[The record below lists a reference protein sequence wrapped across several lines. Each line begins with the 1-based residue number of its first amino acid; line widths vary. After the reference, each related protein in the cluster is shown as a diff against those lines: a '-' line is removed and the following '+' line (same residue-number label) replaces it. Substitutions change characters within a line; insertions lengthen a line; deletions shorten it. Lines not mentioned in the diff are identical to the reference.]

1 MDDEGAEFLE
11 RQGASDRDFLALDCI
26 SATFGITAAW
36 LGHDPS
42 VLGDHW
48 GYHRRTDDVD
58 SEWPVE
64 QIGIQRRK
72 PEEILSEWYGLTAD
86 HIHHADSR
94 RAEEYIRDQLSD
106 GNPVIAWVDTFHV
119 PHSSFHGQQHHSHRI
134 VIHPGDGDGGEKAG
148 ALRIVDRYQGS
159 LFDGF
164 MESGTLFTAMSS
176 DALGEA
182 RRGDPDWRNRTVVVK
197 AGRLA
202 SGKARKEACEE
213 RRQERFRSV
222 VAENAHSFAGADLVT
237 ACADELRATPDAFAS
252 LSPVGTIEV
261 SAWFGELASQR
272 ALNARFLRAAAETC
286 ALPLLHD
293 RAADAEA
300 LSRRW
305 EMTRNYFFLRFRKG
319 SVAVGRIADLIT
331 ETVTLEAEWNARLR
345 ESIAEQNGASRDP
358 VTGLQPP
365 PTAGTALCRK
375 PR

>member
-1 MDDEGAEFLE
+1 ME

-42 VLGDHW
+42 VLGEHW
-48 GYHRRTDDVD
+48 GYHRRTDAVD

-64 QIGIQRRK
+64 QIGIHRRT

-94 RAEEYIRDQLSD
+94 RAEEYIRAQLSD

-119 PHSSFHGQQHHSHRI
+119 PHSSFHGQQHHSHRV
-134 VIHPGDGDGGEKAG
+134 VIRPGDGDGTDKAG
-148 ALRIVDRYQGS
+148 VLRIVDRYQGS

-197 AGRLA
+197 AGPPGA
-202 SGKARKEACEE
+202 GKAHQAAQKESHKE
-213 RRQERFRSV
+213 RQEERFRST
-222 VAENAHSFAGADLVT
+222 VAGNAHFSAGADLAT
-237 ACADELRATPDAFAS
+237 ACADELRATPEAFAS

-286 ALPLLHD
+286 ALPPLID

-319 SVAVGRIADLIT
+319 SVAVQRIADLIT
-331 ETVTLEAEWNARLR
+331 ETVTLEKEWNERLR
-345 ESIAEQNGASRDP
+345 ESLAEQVR
-358 VTGLQPP
+358 
-365 PTAGTALCRK
+365 
-375 PR
+375 

>member
-1 MDDEGAEFLE
+1 MSDEGAGFME
-11 RQGASDRDFLALDCI
+11 RQDVSGREFLALDCI
-26 SATFGITAAW
+26 SATFGVTAAW

-42 VLGDHW
+42 VLGEHW
-48 GYHRRTDDVD
+48 GYHRRLDAVE

-64 QIGIQRRK
+64 RIGIHRRT
-72 PEEILSEWYGLTAD
+72 PEEILSEWYGLTTD
-86 HIHHADSR
+86 HVRHPDAR
-94 RAEEYIRDQLSD
+94 RAEEYIRDHLSV

-119 PHSSFHGQQHHSHRI
+119 PHSSFHGQQHHSHRVAI
-134 VIHPGDGDGGEKAG
+134 RPGDGDGSGAGGGDGKDG

-164 MESGTLFTAMSS
+164 MDSAALRTAMSS

-182 RRGDPDWRNRTVVVK
+182 RRGDPDWRNLTAVVK
-197 AGRLA
+197 PGPLA
-202 SGKARKEACEE
+202 PGEPQEAARKETEE
-213 RRQERFRSV
+213 THEEGRRDRFL
-222 VAENAHSFAGADLVT
+222 NALAGTADFAAGTDLAT
-237 ACADELRATPDAFAS
+237 ACADELRAEPEAFAS

-286 ALPLLHD
+286 ALPPLLD

-319 SVAVGRIADLIT
+319 PEAVRRIADLIT
-331 ETVTLEAEWNARLR
+331 ETVTLESEWNAKV
-345 ESIAEQNGASRDP
+345 RDDV
-358 VTGLQPP
+358 VTLFQP
-365 PTAGTALCRK
+365 GSVDG
-375 PR
+375 